1 MLSRVRNSENPV
13 FDLEIKD
20 SAYKHGYS
28 YNDIV
33 NCYRFPIA
41 TKVLSADLSKYL
53 YIGFDLKDNPME
65 ILVNHNG
72 ISVVFHAMV
81 LRKAFERL
89 INGK

>member
-1 MLSRVRNSENPV
+1 MENPV
-13 FDLEIKD
+13 FDLEVKN

-41 TKVLSADLSKYL
+41 TKVLSVDPSKYL
-53 YIGFDLKDNPME
+53 YVGFDLKGNPME

-72 ISVVFHAMV
+72 LSVVFHAMA
-81 LRKAFERL
+81 LRKAFGKL
-89 INGK
+89 INGE